1 MTRFHAVLAVI
12 ILAAMLCLV
21 MMANAVFA
29 AMPEQRCVSVN
40 TVKSDLVRAIPG
52 SVIADMGGTEAAAF
66 LTAFNAVPPVS
77 QFTADYF
84 VIVSD
89 ETMPNVLVV
98 MFDKGCFKRMFP
110 VPKAIFHSMMRSL

>member
-89 ETMPNVLVV
+89 ERCRTCLSSCSIRAASS
-98 MFDKGCFKRMFP
+98 GCSRFP
-110 VPKAIFHSMMRSL
+110 RRYFTA

>member
-1 MTRFHAVLAVI
+1 MTRFHAVLAVLI
-12 ILAAMLCLV
+12 ILAMLCLV
-21 MMANAVFA
+21 MMANSVFA
-29 AMPEQRCVSVN
+29 STVTDQQCVSVN
-40 TVKSDLVRAIPG
+40 TVKADIARAIPG

-89 ETMPNVLVV
+89 ERCRTCLSSCSIRAASS
-98 MFDKGCFKRMFP
+98 GCSRC
-110 VPKAIFHSMMRSL
+110 PKPCFTT